1 MAVAEGKGTP
11 DPNPDAIRE
20 LVRSAYDGAE
30 GDPAADAIA
39 LRVGYTREQLDSL
52 PSGANLGFGCGNP
65 IARADLAAGEVVL
78 DLGCGAGID
87 LLLAAAAVGPGG
99 RAIGIDMTSH
109 MLEQAR
115 AMTESAGQGNVELHE
130 SPFEKLP
137 QEDASVDVVISN
149 GSINYSPERARTLGE
164 AHRVLRPGGRLVVA
178 DTVLARKAPRSLAHI
193 ARYFLGDPPQRDV
206 YARAVTQAGFLDVE
220 MLDRLAY
227 GRLVFGGSQAF
238 RAVAKEEGASPAAIE
253 QLIGDLSS
261 FVIRARKR

>member
-1 MAVAEGKGTP
+1 MGETP
-11 DPNPDAIRE
+11 VPSPDAIRE
-20 LVRSAYDGAE
+20 LVRSAYGAAE
-30 GDPAADAIA
+30 GDPAADEIA

-52 PSGANLGFGCGNP
+52 PQGANLGFGCGNP

-78 DLGCGAGID
+78 DLGCGAGCD
-87 LLLAAAAVGPGG
+87 LLLAAEAVGPSG

-115 AMTESAGQGNVELHE
+115 TTAERAGYGNVEFYE
-130 SPFEKLP
+130 SLFERLP
-137 QEDASVDVVISN
+137 QEDESVDVVISN

-178 DTVLARKAPRSLAHI
+178 DTALARKPSRSLAHI
-193 ARYFLGDPPQRDV
+193 ARYFLGDPPPRDV
-206 YARAVTQAGFLDVE
+206 YVRAVTKAGFLDVE
-220 MLDRLAY
+220 MFDRLKY

-253 QLIGDLSS
+253 RLIDDLSS
-261 FVIRARKR
+261 FVIRARKW